1 MIIRRKK
8 KFAGVTLIEMM
19 IVLVIF
25 VLIGES
31 IAYILSSGEGA
42 WYMSDAKIVATQEG
56 RRAMSAVIREVRQ
69 SASDVIANCPADG
82 IWRAAQLNFNIPADT
97 DGDGDVLDAVENIE
111 WSVVSYSTTAQ
122 SQIQRQ
128 SGGANSILCNN
139 LLNVYFRRQA
149 ATPDVLEVALWTQKW
164 TAYKAAQGWTAS
176 EVFTCNIKMRN

>member
-1 MIIRRKK
+1 MTKKYCKK
-8 KFAGVTLIEMM
+8 KNGLTLIEMM

-25 VLIGES
+25 VLIGEA

-56 RRAMSAVIREVRQ
+56 RRAMSAVIREIRQ
-69 SASDVIANCPADG
+69 SAPAEITNCPADG
-82 IWRAAQLNFNIPADT
+82 QWYLAQINFAIPVDL
-97 DGDGDVLDAVENIE
+97 DGDGDVLDASENIE
-111 WSVVSYSTTAQ
+111 WSAVSYSTTAQ
-122 SQIQRQ
+122 LQIQRQ
-128 SGGANSILCNN
+128 SGGTNSILCNN

>member
-1 MIIRRKK
+1 MTKKYRKK
-8 KFAGVTLIEMM
+8 NNGFTLIEMM
-19 IVLVIF
+19 IVLVTF
-25 VLIGES
+25 VLIGEA
-31 IAYILSSGEGA
+31 IAYILSSSEGT
-42 WYMSDAKIVATQEG
+42 WYMSDAKIVATQEA

-82 IWRAAQLNFNIPADT
+82 IWHAAQLNFNIPADT
-97 DGDGDVLDAVENIE
+97 DGDGDVLDAMENIE
-111 WSVVSYSTTAQ
+111 WNAVSYSTTAQ

-149 ATPDVLEVALWTQKW
+149 ATPDVLEVALWTRKW

-176 EVFTCNIKMRN
+176 EVFTCNIKLRN